1 MFGSAPALLVEPEE
15 VLILR
20 DTKNK
25 KARHKA
31 SFSVLWRALEDSNL

>member
-31 SFSVLWRALEDSNL
+31 SFSVL